1 MSGRGALR
9 MLLAL
14 ILSVHVVF
22 LLSDLGGLGM
32 SYLWFCEIWIGYG
45 LMASGLLLLLELAVE
60 DKTLALISIDGAAI
74 ALVLLE
80 WTVNLP
86 LIGRTMALAKAHGAL
101 SAVLS
106 IVAGLVGFVRLARE
120 SARRLEKSNL
130 PESVSE

>member
-1 MSGRGALR
+1 VSGRGALR

-80 WTVNLP
+80 WTVNLR
-86 LIGRTMALAKAHGAL
+86 LIGRTMALAKVHGAL

-130 PESVSE
+130 AESVSE

>member
-1 MSGRGALR
+1 
-9 MLLAL
+9 
-14 ILSVHVVF
+14 
-22 LLSDLGGLGM
+22 M

-80 WTVNLP
+80 WTVNLR

-106 IVAGLVGFVRLARE
+106 IVAGLVGLVRLARE